1 MASLK
6 AKNVVKYCL
15 QTIAVCITISFLLA
29 CLTPFVNPVHSA
41 IFTLLSLGFPV
52 LLLLMLIQL
61 FVFLFINKKL
71 FLFSLLILAL
81 GYKNIV
87 SVFAF
92 HYNSTKELP
101 NNKTL
106 KILSWNVDGFIY
118 EIYPDKSDKNKRQK
132 MMKLIKAS
140 NADILCLQDN
150 TFTDEHLNVPDD
162 IQDLEKMGY
171 TYNVISSDYCTNNNS
186 RKYGTG
192 IFSKYPITRSGK
204 TNYNGINYESLLFA
218 DIMINN
224 KPIRVFTTHLR
235 SMVLKYQEYFPEE
248 DYKLMQEDTAD
259 VFYKSVIHKLIY
271 FDKKHTE
278 QALVAK
284 QLMDTTKIPFIFCAD
299 LNSVPSSYVYH
310 HIAAG
315 LKDVFLQT
323 GWGFGQTY
331 SELSP
336 TLRIDVMLTT
346 PDIKA
351 LNYTC
356 PKLNLSDHYPIT
368 ATLMLPENYNS
379 K

>member
-71 FLFSLLILAL
+71 FLFILLILAL
-81 GYKNIV
+81 DYKNIV

-92 HYNSTKELP
+92 HL
-101 NNKTL
+101 NKTTDSSNTTL
-106 KILSWNVDGFIY
+106 KVLSWNVDCIIY
-118 EIYPDKSDKNKRQK
+118 ELYHNLTDINKRQK
-132 MMKLIKAS
+132 MLEFIKAS

-150 TFTDEHLNVPDD
+150 TFTDDERNIPDD
-162 IQDLEKMGY
+162 IKDITKMGY
-171 TYNVISSDYCTNNNS
+171 PYHILSNDYCTNNNS
-186 RKYGTG
+186 RKYGTS
-192 IFSKYPITRSGK
+192 IFSKYPIARSGK
-204 TNYNGINYESLLFA
+204 TNYKGINYESLLFA
-218 DIMINN
+218 DILINN

-235 SMVLKYQEYFPEE
+235 SMVLKYQEYFPEQ
-248 DYKLMQEDTAD
+248 DYKMIQQDTAD
-259 VFYKSVIHKLIY
+259 ILYKSVLHKIIY
-271 FDKKHTE
+271 FDKKHVE
-278 QALVAK
+278 QAFIAK
-284 QLMDTTKIPFIFCAD
+284 QVMDTTKIPFIFCAD
-299 LNSVPSSYVYH
+299 LNSVPSSFVYH

-315 LKDVFLQT
+315 LKDIFLQT

-356 PKLNLSDHYPIT
+356 PKLNLSDHYPIL